1 MAGLN
6 LFTHNAATTLASGI
20 TNSATTLTV
29 ASGTGTLFPSPTGS
43 QYFYC
48 TLANLAGTVEVI
60 KVTARSTDTF
70 TIVRG
75 QDGTSAVA
83 WNTGDKVELR
93 LNRVD
98 LLNFPQLDSTNTFA
112 TTQTFTVAPVFTDQ
126 SGTRTALGVTATGSD
141 TTYAYRANNLSD
153 LASASTARTNLGL
166 GSAATLTAGT
176 AANNVVQ
183 LDGSAKLPAVDGS
196 QLTNL
201 PQTGG
206 LTSLGTVT
214 LSGTTQQYSLSS
226 LTLTSYKYLYVI
238 LNGVN
243 APTGPTKAI
252 SISSASGDQS
262 ANSLIPQGGPYVYGG
277 IFIDLTTGLING
289 PSLYNNS
296 SVLSSP
302 IPLGTTMTASG
313 AFSKVVTAISTSTT
327 TIYVYSQQTSA
338 NAGTLTFYGA
348 K

>member
-6 LFTHNAATTLASGI
+6 LFTNNAATTLASGI

-183 LDGSAKLPAVDGS
+183 LDGSSKLPAVDGS

-206 LTSLGTVT
+206 MTLLGTITPTAVN
-214 LSGTTQQYSLSS
+214 SVSLSS
-226 LTLTSYKYLYVI
+226 LTLTSYKQVQIVFNNITKNTSGPNNYFYVSSDNSQTTI
-238 LNGVN
+238 NIIQPSTSGSTYNG
-243 APTGPTKAI
+243 
-252 SISSASGDQS
+252 
-262 ANSLIPQGGPYVYGG
+262 SLI
-277 IFIDLTTGLING
+277 IDLGTGG
-289 PSLYNNS
+289 
-296 SVLSSP
+296 V
-302 IPLGTTMTASG
+302 GTTLSCYVSGTLTPITAG
-313 AFSKVVTAISTSTT
+313 GTCNVSTSTT
-327 TIYVYSQQTSA
+327 TIYIRLNS
-338 NAGTLTFYGA
+338 TLTFVAQGSIVIYGV

>member
-6 LFTHNAATTLASGI
+6 LFTNNAATTLASGI

-98 LLNFPQLDSTNTFA
+98 LLNFPQLDSTNTFS

-206 LTSLGTVT
+206 MTLLGTITPTAVNS
-214 LSGTTQQYSLSS
+214 LSLSS
-226 LTLTSYKYLYVI
+226 LTLTSYKQVQIVFNNITKNTSGPNNYFYVSSDNSQTTI
-238 LNGVN
+238 NIIQPSTSGSTYNG
-243 APTGPTKAI
+243 
-252 SISSASGDQS
+252 
-262 ANSLIPQGGPYVYGG
+262 SLI
-277 IFIDLTTGLING
+277 IDLGTGG
-289 PSLYNNS
+289 
-296 SVLSSP
+296 V
-302 IPLGTTMTASG
+302 GTTLSCYVSGTLTPITAG
-313 AFSKVVTAISTSTT
+313 GTCNVSTSTT
-327 TIYVYSQQTSA
+327 TIYIRLNS
-338 NAGTLTFYGA
+338 TLTFVAQGSIVIYGV